1 MLFILIREELLRPE
15 SGIADLKRRRLLG
28 VSVTQMVMQ
37 EVEQEL
43 TAPEQHHSTSE
54 QLRKSVNGH
63 GETFALAGH
72 ALSGRLAVRRPTA
85 SLERLTQREL

>member
-15 SGIADLKRRRLLG
+15 PGIADLKRRRLLG

-43 TAPEQHHSTSE
+43 TAPEQHYNTS
-54 QLRKSVNGH
+54 K
-63 GETFALAGH
+63 
-72 ALSGRLAVRRPTA
+72 
-85 SLERLTQREL
+85 